1 MEYMMHEQVH
11 EVMTANPAL
20 VSLQTSLAQAG
31 QIMRDRDTGDVLVT
45 DAAGAL
51 YGIVT
56 DRDIVTRAVADGLD
70 PTVTPV
76 QAVITP
82 SPVSVAPDDDTGRA
96 VSLMREHA
104 IRRLPVVDEK
114 GTVVGIVSLGDLAL
128 DRDEHSVLADI
139 SAALP
144 NN

>member
-1 MEYMMHEQVH
+1 MQQEVRN
-11 EVMTANPAL
+11 VMTAGPVMVA
-20 VSLQTSLAQAG
+20 LQTSLAQAA
-31 QIMRDRDTGDVLVT
+31 QVMRDLDTGDVLVA
-45 DAAGAL
+45 DSGGAL

-70 PTVTPV
+70 VTMTPV

-82 SPVSVAPDDDTGRA
+82 SPVSVRPDDDASRA
-96 VSLMREHA
+96 VVLMREHA
-104 IRRLPVVDEK
+104 IRRLPVVDEQ
-114 GTVVGIVSLGDLAL
+114 GQVVGIVSLGDLAI
-128 DRDEHSVLADI
+128 DRDDRSVLADI

>member
-45 DAAGAL
+45 DAGGAL

>member
-1 MEYMMHEQVH
+1 MQQFVR
-11 EVMTANPAL
+11 EVMTADPIT
-20 VSLQTSLAQAG
+20 VSMQTSLAQAAAA
-31 QIMRDRDTGDVLVT
+31 MRELDSGDVLVVDGGGT
-45 DAAGAL
+45 L

-70 PTVTPV
+70 STMTPV

-82 SPVSVAPDDDTGRA
+82 SPVAVYPDDDPAIA
-96 VSLMREHA
+96 VALMREHA
-104 IRRLPVVDEK
+104 IRRLPVVDDS
-114 GTVVGIVSLGDLAL
+114 GRTVGVVSLGDLAI

-139 SAALP
+139 SAAPP

>member
-1 MEYMMHEQVH
+1 MQAHVRN
-11 EVMTANPAL
+11 VMTANPTL
-20 VSLQTSLAQAG
+20 VSLQTPLAQAA
-31 QIMRDRDTGDVLVT
+31 QFMRDRDTGDVLVA
-45 DAAGAL
+45 DGNGAL

-82 SPVSVAPDDDTGRA
+82 TPVWVHPDDDADRA
-96 VSLMREHA
+96 VTLMRQYA
-104 IRRLPVVDEK
+104 IRRLPVVDRD
-114 GTVVGIVSLGDLAL
+114 GT
-128 DRDEHSVLADI
+128 SVLADI

-144 NN
+144 NS

>member
-1 MEYMMHEQVH
+1 MQAHVRN
-11 EVMTANPAL
+11 VMTANPTL
-20 VSLQTSLAQAG
+20 VSLQTPLAQAA
-31 QIMRDRDTGDVLVT
+31 QFMRDRDTGDVLVA
-45 DAAGAL
+45 DGNGAL

-82 SPVSVAPDDDTGRA
+82 TPVWVHPDDYADRA
-96 VSLMREHA
+96 VTLMRQYA
-104 IRRLPVVDEK
+104 IRRLPVVDDD
-114 GTVVGIVSLGDLAL
+114 GGVVGIVSLGDLAI
-128 DRDEHSVLADI
+128 DRDGTSVLADI

-144 NN
+144 NS

>member
-1 MEYMMHEQVH
+1 MQAYVRN
-11 EVMTANPAL
+11 VMTANPTL
-20 VSLQTSLAQAG
+20 VSLQTPLAQAA
-31 QIMRDRDTGDVLVT
+31 QFMRDRDTGDVLVA
-45 DAAGAL
+45 DGNGAL

-82 SPVSVAPDDDTGRA
+82 TPVWVHPDDDADRA
-96 VSLMREHA
+96 VTLMRQYA
-104 IRRLPVVDEK
+104 IRRLPVVDDD
-114 GTVVGIVSLGDLAL
+114 GGVVGIVSLGDLAI
-128 DRDEHSVLADI
+128 DRDGTSVLADI

-144 NN
+144 NS